1 MELMLEMEQRLIW
14 LLKTA
19 ISRAETAGS
28 FVIDALS
35 SIDTEMWK
43 AKGLNAYEQVET
55 LATISLHSAQ
65 NELKILFNDVSEVA
79 MELSW
84 REMAVATFYIVF
96 ILWIVWFICLCT
108 TSMQAKGG
116 TESFSEYSIFDLAK
130 TAYMEQNASEVVRLV
145 DVFNFDCNYH
155 IPSNGMTLF
164 LCACIGG
171 SSQLARHLLK
181 KGADY
186 HVRNYHGDTCLHLAV
201 FATSGSKY
209 PNKDLV
215 NLLLEKGANVNAR
228 NNSGTTPLHIAAM
241 EGDSDMIQL
250 LLQYGADPASCT
262 PDGILPMYIALNS
275 GYTAAAKLLMVDVKQ
290 ETSSSII
297 GSSATPPMVKLGLL
311 SPEKA
316 HLAMSSLPR
325 MSPDFR

>member
-28 FVIDALS
+28 FVTDALS
-35 SIDTEMWK
+35 SIDIQMWK

-55 LATISLHSAQ
+55 LVAISLHSAQ

-84 REMAVATFYIVF
+84 REMAIAAFFTAFF
-96 ILWIVWFICLCT
+96 LWTMWLICQCSAST
-108 TSMQAKGG
+108 QAKGG
-116 TESFSEYSIFDLAK
+116 AESFSEYSIFDLAK
-130 TAYMEQNASEVVRLV
+130 TAYMERNASEVVRLV

-171 SSQLARHLLK
+171 SAQLAHHLLK

-250 LLQYGADPASCT
+250 LLRYGADSASCT

-275 GYTAAAKLLMVDVKQ
+275 GYTAAARLLMVDVRQ
-290 ETSSSII
+290 ESSSIT